1 MIDFSNLSAVTQDDT
16 DVARERERIETLTTT
31 SSELVIVKDLT
42 KVYKTKA
49 NPRLVAVKKLSIGM
63 QAGECFGLLGVNGMR
78 LIVLLLLDL
87 IC

>member
-1 MIDFSNLSAVTQDDT
+1 MIKDCAVAQEDV
-16 DVARERERIETLTTT
+16 DVARERERIETLTAP

-78 LIVLLLLDL
+78 PFVWYLFG
-87 IC
+87 